1 MKSRHRKYLQPTHPK
16 KRNII
21 KNIRQLALLLPLLSI
36 PTARAQQAPAA
47 APLPATASGAAQG
60 TTIPIGAPLIAP
72 GSWAQAL
79 DGAHPRLLGP
89 AEHLRALAKAKPE
102 AYQAAKSADSIRDN
116 IMAAGLV
123 QAVEPGAL
131 TREQMQPY
139 IDTALKDAG
148 RGPTNQHQDSWIW
161 MQEVVLAFDFFHD
174 ALTPEQRQQ
183 MVSWLNVQLDSFK
196 DDEGGF
202 HNSIQPKILT
212 YLRIAYA
219 TRGEN
224 PRAGEF
230 RDYALKYLYGG
241 RVAPIFNQFGAG
253 GGHTEAG
260 WYARGS
266 LWALVEALEMARRFE
281 GYDGFARAPRFF
293 YQRLALELFQSYPG
307 LWLYGSERYPVEGDG
322 SYLYGGHNEAGRHTR
337 LLLSQYFRGTELA
350 RLSANFTQRRAS
362 SGPSELVNFL
372 YKEEAGPVLPLES
385 APLSHIASGIGEV
398 YARSDW
404 SDGATWFRFNA
415 GDYWTGHQH
424 LDVGNFE
431 IFKGEPLA
439 TESGEY
445 IDFSSNHSI
454 NYLMRTIAH
463 NCILV
468 FDPNEKFPLKST
480 FRDGGRLPYANDGG
494 QTKTWEWPV
503 PDLEAWDARRAE
515 FDRADITAYQNTP
528 GFLFVAADCTKA
540 YNPSKLKSWTR
551 QIVFLRPGTF
561 VILDRVSS
569 TNPAFEKTWLLHS
582 SGEPKIAG
590 QTVSIAGA
598 EGKGKLQVQTLLPQN
613 ATLRA
618 VKGYNYRGQSF
629 EEAKSGQSD
638 AAPQWRLEVLP
649 GQASADD
656 VFLHVLST
664 QDSPQAA
671 RLISQ
676 GGQIGAEVG
685 GARVMFGGA
694 VGGSVSIGGQSTALR
709 AGIEAGK
716 FE

>member
-1 MKSRHRKYLQPTHPK
+1 V
-16 KRNII
+16 
-21 KNIRQLALLLPLLSI
+21 KNLPRLALLLPLLSI
-36 PTARAQQAPAA
+36 PAARAQPAPVQAPAQA
-47 APLPATASGAAQG
+47 MLPAAAGVAQGAPLPA
-60 TTIPIGAPLIAP
+60 GAPLIA
-72 GSWAQAL
+72 GSAWAQVL
-79 DGAHPRLLGP
+79 EGRHPRLLGP

-102 AYQAAKSADSIRDN
+102 AYQAAKSPDAIRNN
-116 IMAAGLV
+116 IFAAGIV
-123 QAVEPGAL
+123 QAVEPGTV

-139 IDTALKDAG
+139 IDAALKDAG
-148 RGPTNQHQDSWIW
+148 RGPTNQHQESWIW
-161 MQEVVLAFDFFHD
+161 MQEVVLAYDFFHD
-174 ALTPEQRQQ
+174 ALSAEQRQQ
-183 MVSWLNVQLDSFK
+183 MVSWLNAQLDSFK

-212 YLRIAYA
+212 YLRVAYA

-224 PRAGEF
+224 PRAQEF
-230 RDYALKYLYGG
+230 HDYALKYLYEA
-241 RVAPIFNQFGAG
+241 RMAPILNQFGAG

-266 LWALVEALEMARRFE
+266 LWYLVEALELARRVE
-281 GYDGFARAPRFF
+281 GYDGFAQAPRFF

-307 LWLYGSERYPVEGDG
+307 LWIYGSERYPVEGDG
-322 SYLYGGHNEAGRHTR
+322 SYLYGGHNEAGRFSR
-337 LLLSQYFRGTELA
+337 LLLSQYFRGSELA
-350 RLSANFTQRRAS
+350 RLSANFTPRRAS

-372 YKEEAGPVLPLES
+372 YKEEPSPLLPLES

-404 SDGATWFRFNA
+404 SDNATWFRFNA

-431 IFKGEPLA
+431 IFHGEPLA

-468 FDPNEKFPLKST
+468 FDPNEKFPMKTT
-480 FRDGGRLPYANDGG
+480 FRDGGHVTPANDGG

-503 PDLEAWDARRAE
+503 QDLDKWNARRSE
-515 FDRADITAYQNTP
+515 FERADITAYQNTP
-528 GFLFVAADCTKA
+528 QFLSVAADCSKA
-540 YNPSKLKSWTR
+540 YNPAKLKSWSR
-551 QIVFLRPGTF
+551 RIVFLRPGTF

-569 TNPAFEKTWLLHS
+569 TNAAFEKTWLLHS

-590 QTVSIAGA
+590 QTISIAGA
-598 EGKGKLQVQTLLPQN
+598 EGKGKLQVQTLLPRN
-613 ATLRA
+613 ATLRT
-618 VKGYNYRGQSF
+618 VKGATYHGQSF

-649 GQASADD
+649 ATPATDD

-664 QDSPQAA
+664 DDSPQPA
-671 RLISQ
+671 RLIERN
-676 GGQIGAEVG
+676 GQVG
-685 GARVMFGGA
+685 VD
-694 VGGSVSIGGQSTALR
+694 VGGSQVMFEGAGGGSVTVGGKSTALR
-709 AGIEAGK
+709 AGIQAGK